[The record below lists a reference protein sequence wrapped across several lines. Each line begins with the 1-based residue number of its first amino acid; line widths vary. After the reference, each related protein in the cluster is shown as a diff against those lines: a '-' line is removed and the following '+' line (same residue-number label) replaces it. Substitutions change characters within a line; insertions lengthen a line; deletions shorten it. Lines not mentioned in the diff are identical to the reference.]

1 MKNFFFSLSLFLLL
15 SLSCSKTSSLPS
27 AGVDPMEG
35 HDMIVLGERLSDPYS
50 LENMTRAYQSLYP
63 TKADRVPISE
73 THLYVRFLPKTES
86 ELELLSSRVEHL
98 LDHPVDYQIIRE
110 GDYYMD
116 PSLPQGSITW
126 QYAVVDK
133 DFDFPEGIAYELLH
147 KCYLPSDS
155 PASKSE
161 DIDWPSLER
170 EAYRLSG
177 NSDLLQGTKAD
188 AGTAVPKGRIT
199 ISDPSLGG
207 KEEGVKGVKVSCNTF
222 VKFDSAFTDENGCYS
237 LKRTFSS
244 APRYRLVFKNRYGF
258 ALGFN
263 LILVQASASS
273 LGKQSAEGFDLCVFA
288 DSERKL
294 FTRCVV
300 NNAGYDYYSMCK
312 TDNGSMKTPPQNL
325 RLWLFQFLDKSSAVM
340 MHQGAIVDSGKL
352 ASLLGEYAGIVKIFL
367 PDITL
372 GVKGYEDYAS
382 LYALACHEFAHASHY
397 MAVGNSF
404 WDKYADYI
412 ISSFISS
419 GFIMYGS
426 GTDGDSGYCEVGEMW
441 AYYMQSAMYK
451 DRYGDKVNFGT
462 EFWFS
467 PQIFSYLDEKGMDRY
482 KIFDC
487 LGGDVID
494 RTVLKK
500 RMTSLYPQFKTS
512 INQAF
517 SKYN

>member
-1 MKNFFFSLSLFLLL
+1 M
-15 SLSCSKTSSLPS
+15 
-27 AGVDPMEG
+27 
-35 HDMIVLGERLSDPYS
+35 
-50 LENMTRAYQSLYP
+50 
-63 TKADRVPISE
+63 
-73 THLYVRFLPKTES
+73 
-86 ELELLSSRVEHL
+86 
-98 LDHPVDYQIIRE
+98 
-110 GDYYMD
+110 
-116 PSLPQGSITW
+116 
-126 QYAVVDK
+126 
-133 DFDFPEGIAYELLH
+133 
-147 KCYLPSDS
+147 
-155 PASKSE
+155 
-161 DIDWPSLER
+161 
-170 EAYRLSG
+170 
-177 NSDLLQGTKAD
+177 
-188 AGTAVPKGRIT
+188 
-199 ISDPSLGG
+199 
-207 KEEGVKGVKVSCNTF
+207 
-222 VKFDSAFTDENGCYS
+222 
-237 LKRTFSS
+237 
-244 APRYRLVFKNRYGF
+244 
-258 ALGFN
+258 
-263 LILVQASASS
+263 
-273 LGKQSAEGFDLCVFA
+273 
-288 DSERKL
+288 
-294 FTRCVV
+294 V

-340 MHQGAIVDSGKL
+340 MHQGAIVDSGKI

-367 PDITL
+367 PDITMGL
-372 GVKGYEDYAS
+372 KGFEDYAS
-382 LYALACHEFAHASHY
+382 IYALACHEFAHASHY

-426 GTDGDSGYCEVGEMW
+426 GTDEDCGYCEVGEMW
-441 AYYMQSAMYK
+441 AYYMQGAMYK